1 MKQLAIQ
8 VLLIVGILA
17 IAWRLLGSYGQRAQA
32 LRRIGLLLFA
42 AFAVWSILDPN
53 ILNRLGGLVGI
64 GRGADL
70 VLYGLVLA
78 FLGFVV
84 TTFRRFRD
92 MEVRYTRLARRIALD
107 ETPPPTRR
115 SPAEVPETEQA
126 EEISEGTGAEAQAG
140 TAETPGPEVATEGSA
155 GAASASGIP
164 DGSGGSGMTSA
175 TPHGGDNRL
184 GTGRPERL
192 AGSQSS
198 SPSMKAADAD

>member
-1 MKQLAIQ
+1 MRQLAIQ
-8 VLLIVGILA
+8 ILLIVGILA
-17 IAWRLLGSYGQRAQA
+17 VAWRLLGSYGQRAQA

-53 ILNRLGGLVGI
+53 ILNQLADVLGI

-78 FLGFVV
+78 FFGFVV

-115 SPAEVPETEQA
+115 EPAA
-126 EEISEGTGAEAQAG
+126 TGLTPS
-140 TAETPGPEVATEGSA
+140 TAGPEVRPQAGVSEATPPATGVETTPR
-155 GAASASGIP
+155 AAESGEPGEPGEP
-164 DGSGGSGMTSA
+164 DVTST
-175 TPHGGDNRL
+175 TPHGGDNGL
-184 GTGRPERL
+184 GTPRPERL
-192 AGSQSS
+192 TGSPTS